1 MLKDV
6 NLKIAQLKIMATR
19 EVHSCSNC
27 GKKDKFKND
36 PHETC
41 STLFT
46 TRFRRFSNVQNM
58 LQYAHFR
65 CNSRNCTQK
74 LS

>member
-41 STLFT
+41 STLLKHIEY
-46 TRFRRFSNVQNM
+46 
-58 LQYAHFR
+58 LQGKMGIKLESKFWNERLAHI
-65 CNSRNCTQK
+65 K
-74 LS
+74 LL

>member
-6 NLKIAQLKIMATR
+6 NLKIAQLKIMATH

-41 STLFT
+41 STLLKRIEYLLGKVGIKLELNFCNE
-46 TRFRRFSNVQNM
+46 RQ
-58 LQYAHFR
+58 AHI
-65 CNSRNCTQK
+65 K
-74 LS
+74 LV